1 MKLKIFLLAF
11 TLVLTQMSIGQFN
24 RSDSGLKTNVTKPYE
39 WKANMDESLLFN
51 SLEENFD
58 GFSDFTLNFSPWT
71 TADLDGSATYG
82 ITDHTFPNSGAAMA
96 YIVFNP
102 SNVEPSMGADAAI
115 QPHSGSKFAACF
127 AATTP
132 PNNDWIIT
140 PLINLGTNSNLS
152 FWVKSYTAQY
162 GLERYKVGVSNTN
175 NDPSSFTII
184 SGSNYL
190 EAPANAWQQ
199 KQFDLSAYDGTD
211 VYIGIQCVSNDAFI
225 FMLDDVAVTSE
236 SVAENTLF
244 GKVTDAL
251 TGEAIPDAL
260 V

>member
-1 MKLKIFLLAF
+1 
-11 TLVLTQMSIGQFN
+11 MSIGQFN

-190 EAPANAWQQ
+190 KLLPMPGNKNNLIFQPTMARM
-199 KQFDLSAYDGTD
+199 FISAY
-211 VYIGIQCVSNDAFI
+211 SAFQ
-225 FMLDDVAVTSE
+225 MTP
-236 SVAENTLF
+236 LF
-244 GKVTDAL
+244 LCWMMWQLRQKVL
-251 TGEAIPDAL
+251 LKIHCL
-260 V
+260 VR